1 MEEFRI
7 GERKMDSSIMV
18 LPVAEGEEVQT
29 ACMVALNTD
38 GYAVLASKKTG
49 LKVAGMAMQYVDNRN
64 GKNGSRNVNVYRGS
78 VVMGNDGSIKQTD
91 ILKKA
96 YVSGAQEVTITDTGS
111 SMAGTILEVD
121 DDFVTVDIREQ

>member
-29 ACMVALNTD
+29 ACMVALNAD

-49 LKVAGMAMQYVDNRN
+49 LKVAGMAMQYVDNSN
-64 GKNGSRNVNVYRGS
+64 GKNGSRNVNV
-78 VVMGNDGSIKQTD
+78 
-91 ILKKA
+91 
-96 YVSGAQEVTITDTGS
+96 
-111 SMAGTILEVD
+111 
-121 DDFVTVDIREQ
+121 

>member
-7 GERKMDSSIMV
+7 GERKMDSSIMI
-18 LPVAEGEEVQT
+18 LPVAEGEEMQT

>member
-1 MEEFRI
+1 M
-7 GERKMDSSIMV
+7 
-18 LPVAEGEEVQT
+18 
-29 ACMVALNTD
+29 
-38 GYAVLASKKTG
+38 
-49 LKVAGMAMQYVDNRN
+49 
-64 GKNGSRNVNVYRGS
+64 NVYRGS

>member
-29 ACMVALNTD
+29 AWMVAFNAD
-38 GYAVLASKKTG
+38 GYAVLSSKKSG

-121 DDFVTVDIREQ
+121 DDFVTVATREQ

>member
-18 LPVAEGEEVQT
+18 LPVAEGEEMQN
-29 ACMVALNTD
+29 ACMVALNAD